1 MAGFG
6 ELLAT
11 THDVCVLVPVHPGFG
26 GTHRP
31 YGLVGIPVLAGL
43 YNGLIELLGL
53 KDVTVIGDSI
63 GGWITAEVALL
74 RSPRVSGIVL
84 IDAVGIEVPGH
95 PVADFFA
102 MTMTPAHPG
111 EDDVM
116 DRTEPKL
123 STDLQARPSR
133 WPPAPIKASFWRQR
147 GVWPGPGTGYISPSA
162 AASADGPPPRPPAR
176 FLELDV
182 TSRESVRHAA
192 GGVERAEG
200 HPDVLV
206 NKPASPARC
215 ATTRTTTEPAT

>member
-1 MAGFG
+1 
-6 ELLAT
+6 
-11 THDVCVLVPVHPGFG
+11 
-26 GTHRP
+26 
-31 YGLVGIPVLAGL
+31 
-43 YNGLIELLGL
+43 
-53 KDVTVIGDSI
+53 
-63 GGWITAEVALL
+63 
-74 RSPRVSGIVL
+74 
-84 IDAVGIEVPGH
+84 
-95 PVADFFA
+95 
-102 MTMTPAHPG
+102 
-111 EDDVM
+111 M

-133 WPPAPIKASFWRQR
+133 WPPAPIRASFWRQR

-206 NKPASPARC
+206 NKPHHRPGA
-215 ATTRTTTEPAT
+215 